1 MYSKLKNKTL
11 IIIKKKLLLES
22 LIDTKKSYLVYKMRN
37 SKIMRNNSI
46 NKRKIKFNTH
56 KKWFYQFI
64 LQNKIYLVKY
74 NSKYVGYLRL
84 EFLKSNKI
92 NISIFI
98 KKNFQNKNIAS
109 KILKFA
115 LIKFKKYK
123 FIAKVLKSNQISQSF
138 FKKNGFKIS
147 DPKRRLFVIS

>member
-22 LIDTKKSYLVYKMRN
+22 LIDSKKSYLVYKMRN

-46 NKRKIKFNTH
+46 NKRQIKFNTH
-56 KKWFYQFI
+56 KKWFDQFI

-84 EFLKSNKI
+84 EFLKFNKI
-92 NISIFI
+92 KISIFI
-98 KKNFQNKNIAS
+98 KKSFQNKNIAS

-115 LIKFKKYK
+115 LVKFKKYK

>member
-22 LIDTKKSYLVYKMRN
+22 LIDSKKSYLVYKMRN

-46 NKRKIKFNTH
+46 NKKQIKFNTH
-56 KKWFYQFI
+56 KKWFDQFI
-64 LQNKIYLVKY
+64 LQNKIYLVEY

-92 NISIFI
+92 EISIFI

-109 KILKFA
+109 KILKFT

>member
-11 IIIKKKLLLES
+11 IRIKKKLLLES
-22 LIDTKKSYLVYKMRN
+22 LIDTKKSYLVYMMRN

-56 KKWFYQFI
+56 KKWFDQFI
-64 LQNKIYLVKY
+64 FQNKIYLVKY

-92 NISIFI
+92 NLSIFI

>member
-1 MYSKLKNKTL
+1 
-11 IIIKKKLLLES
+11 
-22 LIDTKKSYLVYKMRN
+22 
-37 SKIMRNNSI
+37 MRNNSI

-84 EFLKSNKI
+84 EFLKFNKI

>member
-84 EFLKSNKI
+84 EFLKFNKI

>member
-1 MYSKLKNKTL
+1 MYSKLKNKTF

-22 LIDTKKSYLVYKMRN
+22 LIDSKKSYLVYKMRN

-46 NKRKIKFNTH
+46 NKKQIKFNTH
-56 KKWFYQFI
+56 KKWFDQFI
-64 LQNKIYLVKY
+64 LQNKIYLVEY

-92 NISIFI
+92 EISIFI

-109 KILKFA
+109 KILKFT

>member
-84 EFLKSNKI
+84 EFLKFNKI

-147 DPKRRLFVIS
+147 DTKRRLFVIS

>member
-98 KKNFQNKNIAS
+98 KKKFQNKNIAS